1 MKLKYYLYLNLASI
15 TFSILSTGCAT
26 RAPAQESLL
35 KSLSLPSSYT
45 IPNVEFVDQA
55 KDFCGPA
62 VATMALRW
70 NGIDVEVDSVAEKVF
85 TPGLAGS
92 LPIDVIS
99 ANRRY
104 GMLAIPVNSL
114 DSLLT
119 EIAANNPVI
128 VFQNLTL
135 SWAPQ
140 WHYALVVGYN
150 LTEKKIILHSGNQ
163 PYMKVDLSDFEYTW
177 KLADN
182 WGLVVLSPD
191 KLSASASEMDHV
203 KAAVVL
209 EQMKKSDDAAA
220 SYQRILEKWP
230 DNLVALIGA
239 ANSAYRNGKRAH
251 AIQLLKHAVK
261 VHPESV
267 AAKNNLIIALSEKI
281 KK

>member
-1 MKLKYYLYLNLASI
+1 MKLKYYLYLILASI

-55 KDFCGPA
+55 NDFCGPA
-62 VATMALRW
+62 AVTMALRW
-70 NGIDVEVDSVAEKVF
+70 NGIDADVERVADKVF

-104 GMLAIPVNSL
+104 GMLAIPVNNL
-114 DSLLT
+114 ESLLT

-150 LTEKKIILHSGNQ
+150 LTEKKIILHSGHQ
-163 PYMKVDLSDFEYTW
+163 PYMNVDISDFEYTW

-182 WGLVVLSPD
+182 WGLVVLAPD
-191 KLSASASEMDHV
+191 KLSASATEMDHV

-230 DNLVALIGA
+230 NNLVALIGA
-239 ANSAYRNGKRAH
+239 ANGAYRNGNRREAVR
-251 AIQLLKHAVK
+251 LLKHAVT

-267 AAKNNLIIALSEKI
+267 AAKNNLTIAMSEKI

>member
-1 MKLKYYLYLNLASI
+1 MKLKYYLFPVLASI
-15 TFSILSTGCAT
+15 TFSILSSGCAT
-26 RAPAQESLL
+26 GAPKQERLI
-35 KSLSLPSSYT
+35 KSSSLPSSYT
-45 IPNVEFVDQA
+45 IPNVEFVNQA

-62 VATMALRW
+62 VVTMALRW
-70 NGIDVEVDSVAEKVF
+70 NGIVADVDQVAGKVF
-85 TPGLAGS
+85 TPGLAGT
-92 LPIDVIS
+92 LPVDVIS

-104 GMLAIPVNSL
+104 GMLAMPVNNL
-114 DSLLT
+114 ESLLT
-119 EIAANNPVI
+119 EVAANNPVI
-128 VFQNLTL
+128 VFQNLAL

-150 LTEKKIILHSGNQ
+150 LTEKKIILHSGNH
-163 PYMKVDLSDFEYTW
+163 PYIKVDISDFEYTW

-191 KLSASASEMDHV
+191 KLSASATETDHV

-209 EQMKKSDDAAA
+209 EQIKKSDDATA

-239 ANSAYRNGKRAH
+239 SNSAYQNGNRREAVR
-251 AIQLLKHAVK
+251 LLKHAVN

-267 AAKNNLIIALSEKI
+267 AAKNNLTIALSEKI